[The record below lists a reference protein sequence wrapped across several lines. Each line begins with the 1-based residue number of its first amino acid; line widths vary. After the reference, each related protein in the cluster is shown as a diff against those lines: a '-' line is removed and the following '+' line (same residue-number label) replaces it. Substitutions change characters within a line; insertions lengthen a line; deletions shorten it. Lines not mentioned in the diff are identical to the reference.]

1 MMRFLNVYPKR
12 LIATLN
18 ADGEFEGQ
26 IVFDLEQYGL
36 VTNDIVCAVT
46 VCEDTIMVGQ
56 WKINVKPMFNVE
68 MPHFD
73 KFVETL
79 NHYVFEVLQYMPS
92 RSAPGKELP
101 MVKIFFTG
109 MYFDMSGD
117 EPVVQKIGV
126 GSAKK

>member
-1 MMRFLNVYPKR
+1 MRFLNVYPKR
-12 LIATLN
+12 LFATLN
-18 ADGEFEGQ
+18 AEGVFEGQ

-56 WKINVKPMFNVE
+56 WKIIVKPMFNVE

-92 RSAPGKELP
+92 RSAPGKDLP
-101 MVKIFFTG
+101 VVKIFFTG

-117 EPVVQKIGV
+117 EPVVQKIGA
-126 GSAKK
+126 GAPAKK

>member
-1 MMRFLNVYPKR
+1 MRFLNVYPKR

-46 VCEDTIMVGQ
+46 VCEDAVMVGQ
-56 WKINVKPMFNVE
+56 WKIIVKPMLNVE

-73 KFVETL
+73 KFVDTL
-79 NHYVFEVLQYMPS
+79 NHYVFELLQYMPS
-92 RSAPGKELP
+92 RSAPGKDLP

-109 MYFDMSGD
+109 VYFDISGD
-117 EPVVQKIGV
+117 EPVVQKIGA
-126 GSAKK
+126 GTAKQ